1 MFSDI
6 YRTILDHHAPLKTKR
21 IRGNQ
26 PKFMT
31 NELSKSIMNRSRCKN
46 RYLKWPSRENFLRK
60 TFAILQTRKQK
71 KTYFKKATE
80 NGIMVSKTF
89 WSTVKPFLSLKGF
102 IHNNNIGIEIDD
114 KIIEDKS
121 ELAKR
126 FNSHYINIVKS
137 ITGKHPTK

>member
-60 TFAILQTRKQK
+60 TFAILQTRKRK

-102 IHNNNIGIEIDD
+102 IHNNNIRIEIDD